1 MFRVGVAVNSK
12 RTVKEA
18 RSMEIWPQY
27 HPNFA
32 IQESRLQAAGSPWS
46 SGKSK
51 DHARS
56 LGPTKTR
63 RHLLRKAFRKLAAPD
78 LSARFFSFVSE
89 VRDEVPI
96 TH

>member
-12 RTVKEA
+12 RTVYEA
-18 RSMEIWPQY
+18 RSKEIWPQND
-27 HPNFA
+27 PNFA

-56 LGPTKTR
+56 LGPTKTWR
-63 RHLLRKAFRKLAAPD
+63 RLLRKAFRKLAAHD
-78 LSARFFSFVSE
+78 ISTIFCFVSE

>member
-1 MFRVGVAVNSK
+1 MFQVGVAVNSK
-12 RTVKEA
+12 RTVYEA
-18 RSMEIWPQY
+18 RSMEIWPQH

-56 LGPTKTR
+56 
-63 RHLLRKAFRKLAAPD
+63 FRWDPPKHGGACCEKP
-78 LSARFFSFVSE
+78 SE
-89 VRDEVPI
+89 NWQRM
-96 TH
+96 T